1 MPLYFPRSK
10 SEEQYAASLLPQDI
24 GNEDGEPFIADRQI
38 RINEKPLTKR
48 DAEILEEGESR
59 VDLINSFVG
68 RHPFAS
74 VAADNDQIR
83 RAKLHGR
90 TPEEME
96 VLEQQRRSGFL
107 ATLCHGRHPH

>member
-1 MPLYFPRSK
+1 MICSI
-10 SEEQYAASLLPQDI
+10 S
-24 GNEDGEPFIADRQI
+24 
-38 RINEKPLTKR
+38 

-74 VAADNDQIR
+74 VAGDNDQNR

-90 TPEEME
+90 TTEEME

-107 ATLCHGRHPH
+107 DMFCHGRHPH